1 MTVSTGRRQAIS
13 PLAMALGLSLLWLL
27 AGIFQPLGFVPSLA
41 IVSILVIVFG
51 ALYLPRTEL
60 PSGFPRWKSS
70 LLGIA
75 VGAIGLG
82 LTHLIAIV
90 LFPLWPEGRTEMGRL
105 AALVSAEWPPVPAF
119 LATALIG
126 TSEEILWRGFG
137 HRGLIAR
144 YSRILAITLGTL
156 WYALC
161 QVGLGAVLPVVAAL
175 VLGAVTGFL
184 RYYTGGLAA
193 PIGMHLVWTLG
204 VVWVFPP

>member
-1 MTVSTGRRQAIS
+1 
-13 PLAMALGLSLLWLL
+13 MALGLSLLWLL
-27 AGIFQPLGFVPSLA
+27 AGIFQPFGFVPSLA
-41 IVSILVIVFG
+41 IVSVLVIIFG
-51 ALYLPRTEL
+51 LRFQPRRDAAKVPT
-60 PSGFPRWKSS
+60 WKSS
-70 LLGIA
+70 LLGLG
-75 VGAIGLG
+75 VGGIGLG
-82 LTHLIAIV
+82 LTHLIAFV

-105 AALVSAEWPPVPAF
+105 ASLVSAEWPPVPAF
-119 LATALIG
+119 FATALIG
-126 TSEEILWRGFG
+126 TSEEILWRGLA

-144 YSRILAITLGTL
+144 YSPILAISLGTL

-184 RYYTGGLAA
+184 RHYTGGLAA